1 MLASLLSLAVLA
13 AGCGEATTAP
23 RPSTDGTG
31 TRAPSTADPSADPP
45 NDANWLVGV
54 GTVLDDGDGP
64 ELCLG
69 GVADSLP
76 PQCGGPKVAGWD
88 WSTVEDKQSRSGTI
102 WADGYVLTGT
112 FDGDVFTLAKPP
124 VTLEEYDGPRQAE
137 PDDGGMFSTPCPEPA
152 GGWRPVDLARTT
164 QTSLDQV
171 AVEAN
176 RLDGFA
182 DLWWDQSINDSG
194 NEFAMNDPQKL
205 IVNVR
210 VVGDTK
216 AAETALRQVWGGAL
230 CVTQA
235 QRTRAEL
242 SKIQREV
249 NDTPGMLFS
258 DAGRDVVDVQVIHD
272 DGSLQR
278 RMDEEYG
285 PGVVRVES
293 ALVPLRQRAD

>member
-1 MLASLLSLAVLA
+1 
-13 AGCGEATTAP
+13 
-23 RPSTDGTG
+23 
-31 TRAPSTADPSADPP
+31 
-45 NDANWLVGV
+45 
-54 GTVLDDGDGP
+54 
-64 ELCLG
+64 
-69 GVADSLP
+69 
-76 PQCGGPKVAGWD
+76 
-88 WSTVEDKQSRSGTI
+88 
-102 WADGYVLTGT
+102 
-112 FDGDVFTLAKPP
+112 
-124 VTLEEYDGPRQAE
+124 
-137 PDDGGMFSTPCPEPA
+137 MFSTPCPEPA

-164 QTSLDQV
+164 QMSLDQV